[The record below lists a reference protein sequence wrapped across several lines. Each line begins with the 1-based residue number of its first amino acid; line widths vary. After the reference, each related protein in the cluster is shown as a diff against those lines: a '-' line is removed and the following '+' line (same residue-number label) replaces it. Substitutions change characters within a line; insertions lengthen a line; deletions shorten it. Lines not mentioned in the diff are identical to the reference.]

1 MNTIRCQIKQVTP
14 FNDAV
19 YQIILKPEIA
29 FDFKAGQYLC
39 VIMGDT
45 DKRPFS
51 IASAPDSEH
60 IELHIGAAVSESY
73 PMQVVKR
80 MQESLQN
87 GTSIEIEAPG
97 GDAHLRHE
105 SGRARLLIAG
115 GSGFSYIKSIIEHQ
129 IALQQKIPT
138 TLYWGCRTQDAMY
151 YETIARQWHNTY
163 PWMNFVPVIEQASA
177 GWDGKEANLLEQL
190 KSDFISLNGY
200 DIYIAGRF
208 DMVGT
213 AREVFRTMGVEEDHL
228 YGDAF
233 AFIK

>member
-1 MNTIRCQIKQVTP
+1 MNTIRCQIEKVTP

-19 YQIILKPEIA
+19 YQIILKPETA

-39 VIMGDT
+39 VVMGEK

-51 IASAPDSEH
+51 IASAPDAEH

-73 PMQVVKR
+73 PMQVVER
-80 MQESLQN
+80 MKESLQN
-87 GTSIEIEAPG
+87 GTYIEVEVPG
-97 GDAHLRHE
+97 GGAHLRHE
-105 SGRARLLIAG
+105 SERPRLMIAG
-115 GSGFSYIKSIIEHQ
+115 GTGFSYIKSIVEHQ
-129 IALQQKIPT
+129 IALDQKIPT
-138 TLYWGCRTQDAMY
+138 TLYWGCRNQEAMY
-151 YETIARQWHNTY
+151 YEAIARQWHDTH
-163 PWMNFVPVIEQASA
+163 PWLHFVPVIEEA
-177 GWDGKEANLLEQL
+177 GGDWKGKKANLLAQIKADFVSL
-190 KSDFISLNGY
+190 KGY

-208 DMVGT
+208 DMVGA

>member
-1 MNTIRCQIKQVTP
+1 MKTIRCKIEQVTP
-14 FNDAV
+14 FNEAV
-19 YQIILKPEIA
+19 YQIILKPETA

-39 VIMGDT
+39 VVMDEK

-51 IASAPDSEH
+51 IASAPDAEH

-73 PMQVVKR
+73 PMQVVDR
-80 MQESLQN
+80 MQECLQN
-87 GTSIEIEAPG
+87 NATIEVEVPG

-105 SGRARLLIAG
+105 SQRPRLMIAG
-115 GSGFSYIKSIIEHQ
+115 GTGFSYIKSIVEHQ
-129 IALQQKIPT
+129 IALDLQVET
-138 TLYWGCRTQDAMY
+138 TFYWGCRTQDAMY
-151 YETIARQWHNTY
+151 YETIAREWHDAH
-163 PWMNFVPVIEQASA
+163 PWMHFVPVLEQANDD
-177 GWDGKEANLLEQL
+177 WKGKQANLLDQIRT
-190 KSDFISLNGY
+190 DFVSLNGY

-213 AREVFRTMGVEEDHL
+213 ARELFRTMGLEEDHL

>member
-19 YQIILKPEIA
+19 YQIILKPETP
-29 FDFKAGQYLC
+29 FNFKAGQYLC
-39 VIMGDT
+39 VIMGET

-51 IASAPDSEH
+51 IASAPNSEH

-73 PMQVVKR
+73 PMQVVERIK
-80 MQESLQN
+80 ESLQN
-87 GTSIEIEAPG
+87 GISIEIEAPG

-105 SGRARLLIAG
+105 SERPRLMIAG
-115 GSGFSYIKSIIEHQ
+115 GSGFSYIKSIVEHQ
-129 IALQQKIPT
+129 IALQQNIPT

-151 YETIARQWHNTY
+151 YETIARQWHDTY
-163 PWMNFVPVIEQASA
+163 PWMNFVPVIEHASA
-177 GWDGKEANLLEQL
+177 GWKGKEANLLDQL
-190 KSDFISLNGY
+190 KSDYISLNGY

-208 DMVGT
+208 DMVGI
-213 AREVFRTMGVEEDHL
+213 AREVFRTIGVEEDHL